1 MLAKIIAGVIGWQIY
16 GPLGALIAVLVVH
29 QFGGGLG
36 SFLNPL
42 SSAERQRI
50 QETFFTTLFSLVGH
64 LAKSDGH
71 ISPAE
76 IAHAEGMMTR
86 MGLVAERRREAIAL
100 FQDGAAADFS
110 LDQCLERFVDV
121 CARQQNLKRQ
131 LISYLISLALVDGE
145 FHAAEERILRRI
157 AERLGFPPALFDQ
170 LIAMIG
176 AQTQFG
182 NDPASGVDRVAAAY
196 VALGVDEQV
205 SDAALKKAYRKLISQ
220 NHPDKLIGQG
230 MPDDM
235 VKIATE
241 RTQEIQTA
249 YDLLVKSRAGG

>member
-1 MLAKIIAGVIGWQIY
+1 M
-16 GPLGALIAVLVVH
+16 
-29 QFGGGLG
+29 
-36 SFLNPL
+36 
-42 SSAERQRI
+42 
-50 QETFFTTLFSLVGH
+50 
-64 LAKSDGH
+64 
-71 ISPAE
+71 
-76 IAHAEGMMTR
+76 
-86 MGLVAERRREAIAL
+86 
-100 FQDGAAADFS
+100 
-110 LDQCLERFVDV
+110 
-121 CARQQNLKRQ
+121 
-131 LISYLISLALVDGE
+131 DGE

-157 AERLGFPPALFDQ
+157 AERLGFPQALFDQ

-182 NDPASGVDRVAAAY
+182 SDPASGVDRIAAAY
-196 VALGVDEQV
+196 VALGVGEQV

-249 YDLLVKSRAGG
+249 YDLLVKSRTGR